1 MGKTYKELKKKI
13 GQLRFENSF
22 LTFKVEKVLLEN
34 GRVKREL
41 QVSNARIV
49 ELAQEIELLRNGLP
63 FADEAKEALKD
74 ADFFTE
80 KVGKPILE
88 KMVEGDVAFSS
99 RFMPNVK
106 FKISGH
112 RQELHDAK
120 LPMMMFADF
129 GKVENDGSFTGSASA
144 PELFESWRE
153 KEVSI
158 YEAIPE
164 LVPDGMVYDKESDS
178 LCYISKKYI
187 RNAMVF
193 EDEEFVN
200 ELYKEIHKQSEM

>member
-1 MGKTYKELKKKI
+1 MGKTFKELKFENRFLTKKI
-13 GQLRFENSF
+13 NE
-22 LTFKVEKVLLEN
+22 VLVEN
-34 GRVKREL
+34 GRVKYEL
-41 QVSNARIV
+41 HVSNVRIV

-63 FADEAKEALKD
+63 FADEAKEALND

-112 RQELHDAK
+112 RQELEDAL

-129 GKVENDGSFTGSASA
+129 GKTNSDGSFTGSTSA
-144 PELFESWRE
+144 PELFKLWGQ

-164 LVPDGMVYDKESDS
+164 LVPEGMVYDKESDS
-178 LCYISKKYI
+178 LVKK
-187 RNAMVF
+187 
-193 EDEEFVN
+193 
-200 ELYKEIHKQSEM
+200 S